1 MLLNKPEFIFR
12 LTFILTWGK
21 LKCVTLYL
29 YSLNDHTL
37 FIALRLGLCGPLESL
52 NPSAVILIETMLR

>member
-21 LKCVTLYL
+21 LKCVTLYF
-29 YSLNDHTL
+29 YYLNDRTL
-37 FIALRLGLCGPLESL
+37 SMRRIPSLCCTLKRL
-52 NPSAVILIETMLR
+52 NPSAVIIIETMLR

>member
-21 LKCVTLYL
+21 LKCVILYL

-37 FIALRLGLCGPLESL
+37 FIVLILGLCSPLESL